1 MNDVQ
6 NRSPRKEARPRGACT
21 RAVGVAH
28 AVPARGRGAVIRLIL
43 GFVIVMAGSAT
54 CARRQPAARQP
65 NQPRPDRFIET
76 VRARAPFDLSCSAEQ
91 VTIIQL
97 GETTLGARGCGRQT
111 SYACVCTYHV
121 WSTCTQA
128 VCSLDGA
135 ATASPAPDPAATPSP
150 PPPAASTAPPAR
162 GS

>member
-1 MNDVQ
+1 MSDVRHRTWQ
-6 NRSPRKEARPRGACT
+6 DDPRPPNPRPPRDTGVR
-21 RAVGVAH
+21 RALATAASVELRVMLALAVVG
-28 AVPARGRGAVIRLIL
+28 GG
-43 GFVIVMAGSAT
+43 AT
-54 CARRQPAARQP
+54 CARHRPAERQQRAPH
-65 NQPRPDRFIET
+65 PDRFIET

-121 WSTCTQA
+121 WNTCTQA

-135 ATASPAPDPAATPSP
+135 AVGNPVPDAAPSVQRLGKET
-150 PPPAASTAPPAR
+150 TTIE
-162 GS
+162 